1 MRNSW
6 RSEHDEL
13 KQHSVDRQLI
23 WFGQITDLNKDRTEA
38 IESKTFRT
46 NRISAIFFFPPFPFA
61 QLLIPRRQYLRC
73 ILWIPALLR
82 KDEARLSM
90 AFLFLGYALNRG
102 RVEKTSFTLL
112 LLESCHGIDQQ
123 NSGMIL
129 PFERTSSVS
138 LSLME

>member
-1 MRNSW
+1 MTRNFW
-6 RSEHDEL
+6 RSERDEL
-13 KQHSVDRQLI
+13 KQHSVDSSY
-23 WFGQITDLNKDRTEA
+23 DLDRSLTLTKTELRRSNPKLLEPTA
-38 IESKTFRT
+38 FQQ
-46 NRISAIFFFPPFPFA
+46 FFSSR
-61 QLLIPRRQYLRC
+61 LLIPRRQYLRC